1 MEKRKEHG
9 EAGEECQCA
18 SSLRKERESGGG
30 AAYCRRL
37 LDNFGHGAHHH
48 GPNLESP
55 AQKTAGEP
63 DLI

>member
-1 MEKRKEHG
+1 MGKRERN
-9 EAGEECQCA
+9 ANAPAA

-30 AAYCRRL
+30 AAYRRRL